1 MITFSNLSGASR
13 RKPDRRSVRKGTKQS
28 RTTTVRER
36 LAIPKNED
44 FILNGCDDDFA
55 KRGGLA
61 SPEERPSG
69 PSAFSPTY
77 TREAYFRN
85 ALEVLAIRSP
95 RVDAG
100 QLGDVLLRHYG
111 LRGSIKALSSEVE
124 HTAEVILPE
133 GDRLIFKTSS
143 QPAGLDSFRFQAAA
157 IARLADASGFVV
169 PRIRKTLAGS
179 LIFEDDGICGYLQ
192 TQLEGKPLQDV
203 VVLPELLY
211 RTGKALASLD
221 SALGS
226 SSVPGMHRPV
236 LWHIRCWPQLQELE
250 EYLVL
255 SPVADHV
262 RDAMGH
268 YTDSIVHRLCDLS
281 WQVTHNDPSPFNMLT
296 SNEGIAFIDFGDG
309 GWGPRIQDLA
319 IAASHFVRDPG
330 FALGGA
336 EYLIAGYSSV
346 LSLSLEEA
354 QLLVA
359 LIRARQSALILVNYW
374 RAHLFPADA
383 AYIKKNVARA
393 EYGLSIL
400 ASLTTADAEVAVL
413 SAMSSS
419 VG

>member
-1 MITFSNLSGASR
+1 M
-13 RKPDRRSVRKGTKQS
+13 
-28 RTTTVRER
+28 RER

-192 TQLEGKPLQDV
+192 TRTRRKAASGRSGLAGTSLPHWEGAGIAGLGARLFECARHASACSMAHQM
-203 VVLPELLY
+203 
-211 RTGKALASLD
+211 LATASGTRRISCL
-221 SALGS
+221 
-226 SSVPGMHRPV
+226 VPGSRP
-236 LWHIRCWPQLQELE
+236 R
-250 EYLVL
+250 
-255 SPVADHV
+255 SR
-262 RDAMGH
+262 RD
-268 YTDSIVHRLCDLS
+268 
-281 WQVTHNDPSPFNMLT
+281 
-296 SNEGIAFIDFGDG
+296 
-309 GWGPRIQDLA
+309 GPL
-319 IAASHFVRDPG
+319 H
-330 FALGGA
+330 
-336 EYLIAGYSSV
+336 
-346 LSLSLEEA
+346 
-354 QLLVA
+354 
-359 LIRARQSALILVNYW
+359 
-374 RAHLFPADA
+374 
-383 AYIKKNVARA
+383 
-393 EYGLSIL
+393 
-400 ASLTTADAEVAVL
+400 
-413 SAMSSS
+413 
-419 VG
+419 